1 MLGDYEP
8 SAEHYTEVEDRICA
22 SGKRNATRPFETAS
36 RLFSGTRTGASL
48 SVGAEFRIVESE
60 SATRGMNRR
69 DAYSTSERYLADSLN
84 AVLSAVIGS
93 PFGMNSWV
101 TYPVWPVSRIVL
113 KIAG

>member
-36 RLFSGTRTGASL
+36 RLFSGMRTGASL
-48 SVGAEFRIVESE
+48 SGGGEFRIVGSE

-69 DAYSTSERYLADSLN
+69 LYYFREVFGRLVERSPKRGDWIPFRNEFMGYVPGVAGLAN
-84 AVLSAVIGS
+84 R
-93 PFGMNSWV
+93 P
-101 TYPVWPVSRIVL
+101 
-113 KIAG
+113 